1 MQIFCQQSCL
11 LRVKFKKKANLFLI
25 ADVDKKE
32 RVNILKKNMPQALK
46 EKSRRPFKD
55 GTFFTSY
62 G

>member
-1 MQIFCQQSCL
+1 
-11 LRVKFKKKANLFLI
+11 VKFKKKANLFLI